1 MAKKDI
7 MKLRER
13 AARLLEKAEKLEDEK
28 ALKIGRI
35 VLKLKEND
43 FADFNV
49 NEFKKQVEEL

>member
-35 VLKLKEND
+35 VLKFKEND
-43 FADFNV
+43 FADFNI